1 MIWVGKGGRG
11 KGMEKGGK
19 RGKGKGAK
27 RVKVGEGITVGKG
40 SWNKGGS

>member
-1 MIWVGKGGRG
+1 MEEEREWKRVGRGGRD
-11 KGMEKGGK
+11 
-19 RGKGKGAK
+19 KGAK